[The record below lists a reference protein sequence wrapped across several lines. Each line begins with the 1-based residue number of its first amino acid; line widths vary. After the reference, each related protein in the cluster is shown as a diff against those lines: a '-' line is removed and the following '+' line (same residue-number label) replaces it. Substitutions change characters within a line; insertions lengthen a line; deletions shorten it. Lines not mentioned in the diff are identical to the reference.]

1 MSEDLVIIARAFSVS
16 EAMVIQSMLRANDIE
31 TVLFDMNTVNLDP
44 GMMLAVG
51 GIRIMALPEDS
62 DAAWALIRETQTD
75 EPQPL
80 SYDPH
85 PVKNG
90 IWATILALMGVPPP
104 ARIRTGR
111 D

>member
-1 MSEDLVIIARAFSVS
+1 MSNELVIVARAFSVS

-51 GIRIMALPEDS
+51 GIRIMALAEDAE
-62 DAAWALIRETQTD
+62 AAWALIHELQDD
-75 EPQPL
+75 EPQPR
-80 SYDPH
+80 SYDPN
-85 PVKNG
+85 PIKNG
-90 IWATILALMGVPPP
+90 IWATILTLMGVPPP
-104 ARIRTGR
+104 ARIKTGK

>member
-1 MSEDLVIIARAFSVS
+1 MSDELVLVARAFGVS

-31 TVLFDMNTVNLDP
+31 TVLFDINTVNLDP
-44 GMMLAVG
+44 GMMLAIG
-51 GIRIMALPEDS
+51 GIRIMALAEDA
-62 DAAWALIRETQTD
+62 DDAWAIMREHQND

-85 PVKNG
+85 PIKNG

-104 ARIRTGR
+104 ARIKAGK